1 MANKKRAGVDVF
13 PVFVGMN
20 VQFVPGTPAV
30 PRLGISRKEAD
41 ELIATGAFSEDK
53 PTAKQ
58 LATLGPLEPP
68 GPEPPEP
75 ESPTPTEPAEQ
86 AGSSDS

>member
-1 MANKKRAGVDVF
+1 MTKKVDVY
-13 PVFVGMN
+13 PVFAAHN

-58 LATLGPLEPP
+58 LATLSPPEPE
-68 GPEPPEP
+68 PEPPEP
-75 ESPTPTEPAEQ
+75 EATTPTEPAAE
-86 AGSSDS
+86 AGSPDQ